1 MGVSSSSPT
10 SANAC
15 SDGSESISGD
25 LGLDSI
31 SAKLAAQPTVILP
44 GFFAGAKEYR
54 RLQQDLEDEGYPT
67 RIVPLSVTSWFPTV
81 GGRPVTPIL
90 SALDETVRQTKQEF
104 GCDAVNLIGHSA
116 GGWIARIYLGD
127 TAYCDR
133 VWDGARH
140 VSTLIALGTPH
151 FSQERWTRWNID
163 FVNDTYPGAFH
174 DSVCYV
180 CVAGKSTFGEKAPWW
195 KPQQWNGSKWLAY
208 SSYEL
213 TGGAG
218 NCWGD
223 GITPIQSAHLD
234 GAINLVVDGAYHSP
248 RGDRFWYGS
257 PEARRHWIE
266 YLQ

>member
-1 MGVSSSSPT
+1 MSAVSSVSLGDGSRPVSEDSKVGSSPQ
-10 SANAC
+10 
-15 SDGSESISGD
+15 
-25 LGLDSI
+25 
-31 SAKLAAQPTVILP
+31 KLTPQPTVILP

-54 RLQQDLEDEGYPT
+54 RLQQELESEGYPA
-67 RIVPLSVTSWFPTV
+67 RIVPLTVSSWFPTV

-90 SALDETVRQTKQEF
+90 SALGETVRQTIREF
-104 GCDAVNLIGHSA
+104 GCNTVNLIGHSA

-127 TAYCDR
+127 QPYGDR
-133 VWDGARH
+133 VWAGAQH

-174 DSVCYV
+174 DSIRYV

-195 KPQQWNGSKWLAY
+195 KPQQWNGAKWLAY

-218 NCWGD
+218 SCWGD
-223 GITPIQSAHLD
+223 GITPISSAHLE
-234 GAINLVVDGAYHSP
+234 GAINLIVDDAYHSP

-257 PEARRHWIE
+257 PAAR
-266 YLQ
+266 

>member
-1 MGVSSSSPT
+1 MSAGSSASIR
-10 SANAC
+10 
-15 SDGSESISGD
+15 DGSGMFGETLSVESASQP
-25 LGLDSI
+25 
-31 SAKLAAQPTVILP
+31 LAPPPTVILP
-44 GFFAGAKEYR
+44 GFFARAKEYR
-54 RLQQDLEDEGYPT
+54 RLQQELEHEGYPT
-67 RIVPLSVTSWFPTV
+67 RIVPLTVSSWFPTV

-116 GGWIARIYLGD
+116 GGWISRIYLGD
-127 TAYCDR
+127 VPYCDR
-133 VWDGARH
+133 VWGGAQH
-140 VSTLIALGTPH
+140 VRTLIALGTPH

-174 DSVCYV
+174 DSIRYV

-195 KPQQWNGSKWLAY
+195 NPQQWDGAKWLAY

-213 TGGAG
+213 TGGTG
-218 NCWGD
+218 SCWGD
-223 GITPIQSAHLD
+223 GITPIPSAHLD

-248 RGDRFWYGS
+248 RGNRVWYGS
-257 PEARRHWIE
+257 PEARHHWIQ